1 MRTADFDYELPPGLI
16 AQSPTQPRD
25 SSRLMVLHRETG
37 TIEHRRFRDIGDY
50 LRPGDVLVLN
60 DTRVIPARLLGNKET
75 GGQVEVLLLHREQ
88 AGCRALVR
96 PGKRLEVGT
105 RLTLGEGDHTV
116 SAVVVERGEDGSR
129 LLTFDDEAHLHEA
142 GEVPL
147 PPYIHTPLEDPERY
161 QTVYARQPG
170 SAAAPTAGLHFTPEL
185 LEALQEQGVGVV
197 YVTLNIGLD
206 TFQPVRESDPTHHT
220 IHREYVQLSPEAVGA
235 LNRARQAHGRIVA
248 VGTTGV
254 RVLEQGCH
262 EGVFE
267 SFHGWCGLYILPGH
281 RFRGV
286 DVLLTNFH
294 LPRSTTLL
302 LTAAFAGRERLLS
315 AYQEAIEQ
323 GYRFYSFGDGML
335 VL

>member
-1 MRTADFDYELPPGLI
+1 
-16 AQSPTQPRD
+16 
-25 SSRLMVLHRETG
+25 MVLHRETG
-37 TIEHRRFRDIGDY
+37 TMEHRRFRDIGDY

-60 DTRVIPARLLGNKET
+60 DTRVIPARLLGHKET
-75 GGQVEVLLLHREQ
+75 GGRVEVLLLHREQ
-88 AGCRALVR
+88 TGWRALVR
-96 PGKRLEVGT
+96 PGKRLEVGA
-105 RLTLGEGDHTV
+105 RLTLGEGGHTV
-116 SAVVVERGEDGSR
+116 SAVVAERGEDGSR
-129 LLTFDDEAHLHEA
+129 LLTFDDEAHLPEA

-286 DVLLTNFH
+286 DVMLTNFH

>member
-1 MRTADFDYELPPGLI
+1 
-16 AQSPTQPRD
+16 
-25 SSRLMVLHRETG
+25 
-37 TIEHRRFRDIGDY
+37 
-50 LRPGDVLVLN
+50 
-60 DTRVIPARLLGNKET
+60 
-75 GGQVEVLLLHREQ
+75 
-88 AGCRALVR
+88 VR
-96 PGKRLEVGT
+96 PGKRLGVGT
-105 RLTLGEGDHTV
+105 RLILGEGREGGHTIT
-116 SAVVVERGEDGSR
+116 SVVVGLGKDGSR
-129 LLTFDDEAHLHEA
+129 LLTFDDEAHLPEA

-185 LEALQEQGVGVV
+185 LEELQEQGVGVV

-254 RVLEQGCH
+254 RVLEQGCR

-286 DVLLTNFH
+286 DVMLTNFH